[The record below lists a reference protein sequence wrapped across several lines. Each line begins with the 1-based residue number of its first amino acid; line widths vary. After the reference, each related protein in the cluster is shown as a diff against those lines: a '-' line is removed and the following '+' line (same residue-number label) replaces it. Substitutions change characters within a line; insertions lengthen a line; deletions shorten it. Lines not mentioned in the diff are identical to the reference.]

1 MNIVLQRTIFRGFEA
16 VWRIFFGESP
26 QKITF
31 LNNISTPA
39 QQKLRKIEGVL
50 FPNVCL
56 VPLTVFSQR
65 TSRFCSRYSDL
76 KPKIVFW
83 RILLKRDV
91 HQDTFKVSP
100 FESTSHQVK

>member
-16 VWRIFFGESP
+16 LWRIFFGESP

-56 VPLTVFSQR
+56 VPLTVFLREQADFVVDIQ
-65 TSRFCSRYSDL
+65 T
-76 KPKIVFW
+76 
-83 RILLKRDV
+83 
-91 HQDTFKVSP
+91 
-100 FESTSHQVK
+100 